1 MDCNVVVLAGR
12 LAAQPEMRTFE
23 SGTTLMRLLVT
34 VRSIEPRA
42 RLDVIPVVQWNPDVG
57 AVPDEELRGRGVWV
71 VGAAQRRF
79 WSAEDG
85 RHSRIEIVANI
96 VEFRPEETAEQEE
109 VPSLAACQES
119 L

>member
-12 LAAQPEMRTFE
+12 LAAQPEIRTFE

-34 VRSIEPRA
+34 VRSTEPRA
-42 RLDVIPVVQWNPDVG
+42 RLDVIPVVQWNPDPD
-57 AVPDEELRGRGVWV
+57 AIPDETLRGRGVWV
-71 VGAAQRRF
+71 VGATQRRF

-85 RHSRIEIVANI
+85 RHSRVEIVAGI
-96 VEFRPEETAEQEE
+96 IEFRPGETADQEE
-109 VPSLAACQES
+109 APNVAACQES

>member
-12 LAAQPEMRTFE
+12 LAAQPEIRTFE

-34 VRSIEPRA
+34 VRSTEPRA
-42 RLDVIPVVQWNPDVG
+42 RLDVIPVVQWNPDLD
-57 AVPDEELRGRGVWV
+57 AIPDEELRGRGVWV
-71 VGAAQRRF
+71 VGATQRRF

-85 RHSRIEIVANI
+85 RHSRVEIVANI
-96 VEFRPEETAEQEE
+96 VEFRPVETAEQEE